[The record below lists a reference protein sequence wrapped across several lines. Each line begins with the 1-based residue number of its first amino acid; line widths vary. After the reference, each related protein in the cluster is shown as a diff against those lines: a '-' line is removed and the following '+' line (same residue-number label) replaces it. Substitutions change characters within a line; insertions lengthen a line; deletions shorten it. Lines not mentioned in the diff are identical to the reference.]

1 MIKVTLKGLFGT
13 IAERKFETL
22 ESALEWLELQD
33 YVANGAIGYTLET
46 EVNENE
52 KDV

>member
-13 IAERKFETL
+13 IAERKFESI

-46 EVNENE
+46 EVSENE